1 MFVNINILLYFC
13 NRITERVKKL
23 FCKDKENNLK
33 YK

>member
-1 MFVNINILLYFC
+1 MFCNLKYLFYFC